1 MNLDALAI
9 ATIILAVV
17 LGLAIARIG
26 RVDE

>member
-9 ATIILAVV
+9 ATIILGVA

-26 RVDE
+26 RIED